1 MRATDRD
8 AEFVEF
14 VAEHRP
20 VLMQAARLLTA
31 GDHAQAEDLVQT
43 TLTKLYVQWP
53 KVRRSDNP
61 VGYAR
66 RSLTHVFIDEGR
78 RAFRSRERVVAEPPA
93 PDARREEQVADD
105 HELRASVLDA
115 LGGLPPRQRAAVV
128 LRHWFDLDVDQ
139 TARILNCSTGTVK
152 SQTAKALRH
161 LRASLEPAVTLKE
174 IP

>member
-14 VAEHRP
+14 VSEHRP

-53 KVRRSDNP
+53 KVRRTDNP

-78 RAFRSRERVVAEPPA
+78 RAFRSRERVVAEPPGH
-93 PDARREEQVADD
+93 EEQIPDD
-105 HELRASVLDA
+105 HELRDSVLTA

-152 SQTAKALRH
+152 SQTSKALRH
-161 LRASLEPAVTLKE
+161 LRDSLEPAVTLKE
-174 IP
+174 TS

>member
-8 AEFVEF
+8 TEFVEF
-14 VAEHRP
+14 VSEHRP

-53 KVRRSDNP
+53 KVRRTDNP

-78 RAFRSRERVVAEPPA
+78 RAFRTRERVVAEPPGS
-93 PDARREEQVADD
+93 EEQVADD
-105 HELRASVLDA
+105 HELRASVLAA

-152 SQTAKALRH
+152 SQTSKALRH
-161 LRASLEPAVTLKE
+161 LRDSLEPAVTLKE
-174 IP
+174 TS